1 MKPWGER
8 KGKGERVFE
17 VMRRL
22 NGQFYQAIPEASV
35 FAFGPP
41 PIPGLGTGSGFSFM
55 LQDRS
60 GGSPEYLAEN
70 LGKFLAEARKHP
82 QIGMANSVY
91 RAAVPQIFA
100 DVDRDKVLKVGVPL
114 TDVLSTMGAYL
125 GGNYINDFNRFG
137 RVYKVFLQAEPEY
150 RKSAKDLGQFYVR
163 GPNKDMIPLDTLVET
178 RPTSGPEFT
187 NRFNL
192 YRTAEITG
200 VPAPGFSSAE
210 AMKALEESAAAVL
223 PKDMGYQ
230 WSNVSFQEKKA
241 EGTAAIVFVFAM
253 IMVFLILAAQY
264 ESWSLPGSVLLGT
277 PFAALGA
284 FLGLWLARFTSE
296 SYVNNIFAQIGLIML
311 VGLAA
316 KNAILIVE
324 FAKMNVEKGM
334 EPVAAALDAAKLRLR
349 PILMTAFAFILGVVP
364 LVRAAGAGA
373 ESRKV
378 MGITVFA
385 GMLVATFLAVFLV
398 PALFVMIEKMG
409 GKKKHAAPSPAPG
422 DAPPAP
428 TSH

>member
-1 MKPWGER
+1 M
-8 KGKGERVFE
+8 
-17 VMRRL
+17 M
-22 NGQFYQAIPEASV
+22 
-35 FAFGPP
+35 
-41 PIPGLGTGSGFSFM
+41 
-55 LQDRS
+55 QDRS
-60 GGSPEYLAEN
+60 GGTPEYLAEN
-70 LGKFLAEARKHP
+70 LAKFLAEVKKRP
-82 QIGMANSVY
+82 EIGMANSVF
-91 RAAVPQIFA
+91 RAAVPQVFA
-100 DVDRDKVLKVGVPL
+100 DVDRDKVFKLGVPL
-114 TDVLSTMGAYL
+114 TDVLSTMGSYM

-150 RKSAKDLGQFYVR
+150 RKSVKDLGLFYVR
-163 GPNKDMIPLDTLVET
+163 GPNGDMIPLDTLVQT
-178 RPTSGPEFT
+178 KPTSGPEFT

-192 YRTAEITG
+192 YRAAEVTG
-200 VPAPGFSSAE
+200 VPAPGFSSAQ
-210 AMKALEESAAAVL
+210 AMRALEEAAAAVL

-230 WSNVSFQEKKA
+230 WSNVSYQEKKA

-264 ESWSLPGSVLLGT
+264 ESWSLPMSVLLGT

-284 FLGLWLARFTSE
+284 FLGLFLARLSSE

-334 EPVAAALDAAKLRLR
+334 EPVEAALNAAKLRLR

-378 MGITVFA
+378 MGMAVFA
-385 GMLVATFLAVFLV
+385 GMLVATFLAIFLV
-398 PALFVMIEKMG
+398 PALFVAIEKLFG
-409 GKKKHAAPSPAPG
+409 KKHAKPTPSAG
-422 DAPPAP
+422 DAPPPAP
-428 TSH
+428 APH